1 MTNKLTE
8 QQLQEEL
15 LDEIGDFTK
24 AMLKIVTITKELVNV
39 FETEPIL
46 LNYLDTLQK
55 LKDIEPL
62 VLKYVMTSQSLY
74 V

>member
-24 AMLKIVTITKELVNV
+24 AITRKIGQGVGGIKGAG
-39 FETEPIL
+39 
-46 LNYLDTLQK
+46 QK
-55 LKDIEPL
+55 VKGAFTRNKL
-62 VLKYVMTSQSLY
+62 
-74 V
+74 